1 MHIRTTSNAVY
12 CISCRRCPVLYIGE
26 TGRMLRERT
35 GEHFRA
41 ITRNPSGFPVAEHF
55 NKPGHGLD
63 DMEVR
68 CVKQCRG
75 TNNARRRDEMR
86 LIFHLGTLR
95 PHGLNVD
102 FIF

>member
-1 MHIRTTSNAVY
+1 
-12 CISCRRCPVLYIGE
+12 
-26 TGRMLRERT
+26 MLRERT
-35 GEHFRA
+35 GEHLRA
-41 ITRNPSGFPVAEHF
+41 IKKNSPSFPVAEHF

-75 TNNARRRDEMR
+75 INDVRCQDEMR

>member
-1 MHIRTTSNAVY
+1 
-12 CISCRRCPVLYIGE
+12 
-26 TGRMLRERT
+26 MLRERT
-35 GEHFRA
+35 GEHLRT
-41 ITRNPSGFPVAEHF
+41 ITKYPPGFPVAEHF
-55 NKPGHGLD
+55 NTPGHGLD

-68 CVKQCRG
+68 CIKQCRG
-75 TNNARRRDEMR
+75 ANNTRRLEEMR

>member
-1 MHIRTTSNAVY
+1 
-12 CISCRRCPVLYIGE
+12 
-26 TGRMLRERT
+26 MLRECT
-35 GEHFRA
+35 GEHLRA
-41 ITRNPSGFPVAEHF
+41 ITRNLPGFPVAEHF

-63 DMEVR
+63 DMVVR
-68 CVKQCRG
+68 YVKQSRV

-102 FIF
+102 FNF